1 MSLFLPELALISM
14 ALVFFFLSLGKPTS
28 SFVQKVALV
37 QAVVVFLIT
46 VASFNN
52 DLFLDKLVIDAVSDL
67 FKGAYKI
74 DAFSQIFKI
83 VLTLGL
89 ALVIA
94 LGSGLNGITKEL
106 SAEYYMF
113 LTLSVLGLVFLVSSV
128 ELLTIV
134 ISLEISSFALYVI
147 IPFRFHEGYK
157 KEMEA
162 GIKYVMFGAISTGI
176 SLYGMSYIFGM
187 AHTTYLEDL
196 IPVLPE
202 LVQTQPIIIIGLV
215 MMLGSFF
222 YKLAMFPMHFWAPDV
237 YEGSANETTAFIATL
252 PKVGA
257 VALLIR
263 IVSLAGVDLSQ
274 ITWILATFA
283 VLSMTIG
290 NLSALVQDDIKRLLA
305 YSSIAHAGY
314 VMVAVLCANE
324 LGYKA
329 AIYYIGGYMI
339 MNLAC
344 FYVIYNISV
353 DGGNVSLDNLKG
365 LYKRS
370 PLLALVLAVA
380 AFGMAGMP
388 PTVGFMGKF
397 MIFTGAVQKSLFAIV
412 ILAVINAGIAAYYYL
427 RMVRA
432 AYINC
437 EDDFDQIS
445 LGVPGYCLGLLFLI
459 TILAIGIFPQPFM
472 EMASAA
478 VKQFFP
484 I

>member
-14 ALVFFFLSLGKPTS
+14 ALVFFFLSLGKPST
-28 SFVQKVALV
+28 SFVQKVAFA
-37 QAVVVFLIT
+37 QAVVVFMIA
-46 VASFNN
+46 VASYNASGM
-52 DLFLDKLVIDAVSDL
+52 LF
-67 FKGAYKI
+67 FEAYQV

-83 VLTLGL
+83 ILTLGL
-89 ALVIA
+89 AVVIA
-94 LGSGLNGITKEL
+94 LGSGLSGITKEL
-106 SAEYYMF
+106 SAEYFMF

-147 IPFRFHEGYK
+147 IPFRFQQGYK

-187 AHTTYLEDL
+187 AHTTYLKDL
-196 IPVLPE
+196 VPVMPG
-202 LVQTQPIIIIGLV
+202 LVQTQPIVIIGLI

-257 VALLIR
+257 VALLLR
-263 IVSLAGVDLSQ
+263 LVSLAGVDLSQ

-283 VLSMTIG
+283 VLSMTLG
-290 NLSALVQDDIKRLLA
+290 NLSALVQEDLKRLLA

-314 VMVAVLCANE
+314 VMIAVLCANE
-324 LGYKA
+324 TGYNA
-329 AIYYIGGYMI
+329 AIYYIGGYML

-344 FYVIYNISV
+344 FYVIYNVSTN
-353 DGGNVSLDNLKG
+353 GENVSLDNLKG

-370 PLLALVLAVA
+370 PLLAGVLAVA

-397 MIFTGAVQKSLFAIV
+397 MIFTGAVQKSLYALV
-412 ILAVINAGIAAYYYL
+412 ILAVLNAGIAAYYYL

-437 EDDFDQIS
+437 EEDVEVIK
-445 LGVPGYCLGLLFLI
+445 LGVSKYCLGILFLI
-459 TILAIGIFPQPFM
+459 AILAIGIFPQPFM
-472 EMASAA
+472 ELASKA
-478 VKQFFP
+478 VKT
-484 I
+484 IL